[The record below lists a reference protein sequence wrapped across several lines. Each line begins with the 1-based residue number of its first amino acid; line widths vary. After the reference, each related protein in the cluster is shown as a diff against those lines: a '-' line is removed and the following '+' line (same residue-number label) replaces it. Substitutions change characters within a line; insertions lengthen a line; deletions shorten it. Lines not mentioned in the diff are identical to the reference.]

1 MTTEEIIQSL
11 RMLDYSTCKE
21 NNVVDLIKQYGA
33 GGGIIAQYH
42 QGNQYNPPNLF
53 TRATIY
59 DPASEQ
65 ITNVARISYPPIE
78 INYQY
83 AKYQRAS
90 TPYRPMFYGSRLQS
104 INTEDV
110 YSSLRTALKETIHNY
125 DELVE
130 NNMNVII
137 SLWYTIEP
145 IFLFAIFSD
154 EQFMES
160 NPYAEEVNL
169 AFQNWINNT
178 PEQLRSN
185 TFELLNFLAE
195 RFSEPVGQNPNVYKS
210 SSIIAQYL
218 LDRISMLN
226 YPIDGIVFPSTKVH
240 GKELNVAINPL
251 STDFKLSCVKVMD
264 CKFLADEKIQIL
276 RRTDLQL
283 RQMDFDF
290 TENVNIEIDLNE

>member
-1 MTTEEIIQSL
+1 MTTQEIIQSL
-11 RMLDYSTCKE
+11 NDLDYATSKE
-21 NNVVDLIKQYGA
+21 SDVVNLIKQIGA

-59 DPASEQ
+59 DPANEQ
-65 ITNVARISYPPIE
+65 ISNVARISYPPIE
-78 INYQY
+78 INYKY

-104 INTEDV
+104 INTDDV
-110 YSSLRTALKETIHNY
+110 YSSIRTALKETIHDY
-125 DELVE
+125 DELVTG
-130 NNMNVII
+130 NKNVII

-145 IFLFAIFSD
+145 IFLFAVFSN
-154 EQFMES
+154 EQFMEN
-160 NPYAEEVNL
+160 NPHAQEVQV

-178 PEQLRSN
+178 PVELRSN

-195 RFSEPVGQNPNVYKS
+195 RFSEPVGQNPDVYKS
-210 SSIIAQYL
+210 SSIIAQYM

-226 YPIDGIVFPSTKVH
+226 YPINGIVFPSTKVI
-240 GKELNVAINPL
+240 GKELNVALNPL

-264 CKFLADEKIQIL
+264 CKFLPDEKIQVQ
-276 RRTDLQL
+276 RRADLEL
-283 RQMDFDF
+283 RQLEFEF
-290 TENVNIEIDLNE
+290 TEDVNIEIDLNE